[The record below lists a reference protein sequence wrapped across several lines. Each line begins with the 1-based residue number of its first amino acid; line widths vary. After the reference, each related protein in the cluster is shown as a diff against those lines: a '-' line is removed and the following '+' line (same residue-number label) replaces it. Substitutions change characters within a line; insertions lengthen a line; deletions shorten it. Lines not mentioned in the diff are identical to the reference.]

1 VIASLKSCE
10 RVWAVAA
17 INGQIDRLREL
28 HGVLE
33 ERFLPGDRLVYL
45 GNYTGG
51 DLVSAQALDELL
63 LARRALLARFGLLD
77 SDIVYLRGR
86 QEEMWQKLL
95 QLHLAQDPST
105 VLEWMLPQGVEF
117 TLRAY
122 GGNPD
127 QGRMWCR
134 DGAQSL
140 ARWTSSLQDSVRSK
154 PGHAQFFASLK
165 RAAVSQNPAILFV
178 HAGIDTNRP
187 LSAQTDSFWWG
198 AEGYTDIAPNYEGFR
213 RIVRGFDADSV
224 GLSLEGYAITIDNG
238 SGNDGSLEAIC
249 LASEAEVVD
258 RISI

>member
-1 VIASLKSCE
+1 
-10 RVWAVAA
+10 
-17 INGQIDRLREL
+17 
-28 HGVLE
+28 
-33 ERFLPGDRLVYL
+33 
-45 GNYTGG
+45 
-51 DLVSAQALDELL
+51 
-63 LARRALLARFGLLD
+63 
-77 SDIVYLRGR
+77 
-86 QEEMWQKLL
+86 
-95 QLHLAQDPST
+95 
-105 VLEWMLPQGVEF
+105 
-117 TLRAY
+117 
-122 GGNPD
+122 
-127 QGRMWCR
+127 
-134 DGAQSL
+134 
-140 ARWTSSLQDSVRSK
+140 
-154 PGHAQFFASLK
+154 LK